1 MNCFHN
7 ILAGI
12 DLGRNVESLTG
23 YLSPPNLEAV
33 ERALALAE
41 QSQAK
46 LSFVSV
52 LDAGDTTRR
61 LVHDVKADTLNVFD
75 EAHAL
80 LSQLVQ
86 RAAQRGVSAEARVVM
101 GKSWLKLIQEVL
113 KHQHDLVI
121 VGTRHEG
128 MVDRV
133 LFGSTA
139 MKLLRKCPCPV
150 WVTKPSN
157 GLPLSSVLVAHDLD
171 AVGRH
176 ALDLGIM
183 LTRAFDLKLHVIHAL
198 EQLPIGDPTGFG
210 ITPPGAEAMHAE
222 AHEKL
227 LVELAGADLRR
238 TPEIRVISGFPEPAI
253 ADMLREESI
262 DLLIMGT
269 LGRAG
274 IRGVITGNTAERLL
288 PRLQCSMLAI
298 KPDGFE
304 CPVDP
309 E

>member
-1 MNCFHN
+1 MNYFRN
-7 ILAGI
+7 ILVGI
-12 DLGRNVESLTG
+12 DLGTSVDSLSG
-23 YLSPPNLEAV
+23 NLSPANLEAV
-33 ERALALAE
+33 ERALDVAERTKAALA
-41 QSQAK
+41 
-46 LSFVSV
+46 FVAV

-61 LVHDVKADTLNVFD
+61 LIHDAKANASNVFD

-80 LSQLVQ
+80 LSLLVQ
-86 RAAQRGVSAEARVVM
+86 RAAQRGISAEARVLM

-113 KHQHDLVI
+113 KHHHDLVVI
-121 VGTRHEG
+121 GTRHEEA
-128 MVDRV
+128 VDRV
-133 LFGSTA
+133 LYGSTA

-150 WVTKPSN
+150 WVTKPSH
-157 GLPLSSVLVAHDLD
+157 GLPISKVLVAHDLG

-176 ALDLGIM
+176 ALDLGVG
-183 LTRAFDLKLHVIHAL
+183 LAQAFDLKLHVLHAI

-210 ITPPGAEAMHAE
+210 LTPPGAEAMHAE
-222 AHEKL
+222 AHERI
-227 LVELAGADLRR
+227 LVELGNADLQQ

-253 ADMLREESI
+253 TAMLSEESI

-274 IRGVITGNTAERLL
+274 IRGIITGNTAERLL